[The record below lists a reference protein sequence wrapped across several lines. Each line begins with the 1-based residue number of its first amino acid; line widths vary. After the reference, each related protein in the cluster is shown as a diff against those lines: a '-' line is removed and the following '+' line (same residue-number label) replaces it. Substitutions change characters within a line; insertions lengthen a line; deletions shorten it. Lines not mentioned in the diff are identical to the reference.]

1 MSAHAAAR
9 MRVTVADDRS
19 QATLELLPA
28 SGLEGEVA
36 LTLDQLTQLIAS
48 LGQARAAMLDARPV
62 PPMETAVFSPVFKT
76 RWMVQPEALT
86 EGSVIAFQHPAFG
99 PVGFVLPPTDTE
111 KVVRAL
117 TVHMG
122 MVHSSERSHGKPS

>member
-1 MSAHAAAR
+1 MSAHAAR

-28 SGLEGEVA
+28 SGMDGSVP

-62 PPMETAVFSPVFKT
+62 PPMENAVFSPVFKT

-122 MVHSSERSHGKPS
+122 MVHTNERAHGKPS